1 MGRSKAMKLS
11 VLSLARNDL
20 KEVHLY
26 LSEYGESPP
35 QKFRDS
41 FEKFCA
47 QVVNMPHMFSHYEHS
62 PNYRKAVI
70 IFDYIIFYKVDES
83 KGKVMIYRVLH
94 SKRNVKPW
102 LDSN

>member
-11 VLSLARNDL
+11 ILSLAKNDL
-20 KEVHLY
+20 KEIRLY

-35 QKFRDS
+35 KKFRDG

-47 QVVNMPHMFSHYEHS
+47 QVVDMPFMFSQYEYN

-70 IFDYIIFYKVDES
+70 IFDYLIFYKVDES
-83 KGKVMIYRVLH
+83 KGKIMIYRVLH
-94 SKRNVKPW
+94 GKRNTKPL
-102 LDSN
+102 LD